1 MVKPATVLAWH
12 RKGFKLFWRWKSRKR
27 GPGRRRIPA
36 EIREL
41 IVEMAEIGVRW
52 GAPRIHGELVKLG
65 IDLSEITVSRYM
77 PKCPPPRGSRQRWSG
92 VAEARRTADE
102 SSGRG
107 RYRARMDETMQTLDL
122 GAFKHVVVPIGVI
135 IGLGVAR
142 TVMSVSHYIQHRER
156 VRFSAIH
163 AVWSAFLFL
172 LFVGVWWILWGLRY
186 VDAERWSYFTLI
198 YLLAGPALL
207 YLPSILLLP
216 EVPDAGELDLGS
228 LFDRASRPFFL
239 CLAGFTL
246 WLASVEIYLLREPL
260 LVPPRANQGVALGM
274 FLIAAVFPSRR
285 MAGGV
290 GAAVLLL
297 AVVAL
302 TTWRAKLA

>member
-1 MVKPATVLAWH
+1 MGEWVASCSW
-12 RKGFKLFWRWKSRKR
+12 
-27 GPGRRRIPA
+27 
-36 EIREL
+36 
-41 IVEMAEIGVRW
+41 EMTR
-52 GAPRIHGELVKLG
+52 
-65 IDLSEITVSRYM
+65 
-77 PKCPPPRGSRQRWSG
+77 
-92 VAEARRTADE
+92 VAETSHA
-102 SSGRG
+102 
-107 RYRARMDETMQTLDL
+107 MDL

-142 TVMSVSHYIQHRER
+142 TVISLSQYIQQRGR

-172 LFVGVWWILWGLRY
+172 LFVGLWWFLWGLRS
-186 VDAERWSYFTLI
+186 VEAERWTFFTLL

-228 LFDRASRPFFL
+228 LFDEAAGRPFFL

-246 WLASVEIYLLREPL
+246 WLAFAQLYLLREPF
-260 LVPPRANQGVALGM
+260 LVPQRATQGVAGGL

-285 MAGGV
+285 MAAGV
-290 GAAVLLL
+290 GVVVLVLL
-297 AVVAL
+297 VVTMA
-302 TTWRAKLA
+302 TVRAKLA